1 LLINT
6 IEHHLREC
14 CIQYYTIE
22 DCLRSSL
29 TRGQESSLNV
39 IIACL
44 LCTA

>member
-1 LLINT
+1 
-6 IEHHLREC
+6 LREC
-14 CIQYYTIE
+14 CIQDYTTE

-29 TRGQESSLNV
+29 TYRQESSLNV